1 MKTMLRKMVS
11 GKKARYEDQNYNLDL
26 TYITPRIVAMS
37 YPAEG
42 LISATYRNELAE
54 VARFLNEHHGDNYLV
69 INLSQKKYNYL
80 KFGNRVPAPHAGP

>member
-37 YPAEG
+37 YPADG

-54 VARFLNEHHGDNYLV
+54 VARFLNDDERREFADILRQALV
-69 INLSQKKYNYL
+69 A
-80 KFGNRVPAPHAGP
+80 NRGTFYPR